1 MIRLLLSLFLTAAAA
16 SPAETLSE
24 AVAARRPRL
33 QDPAQ
38 ILAELTAPAL
48 VVVTNQVTSAKP
60 AADVAWEQA
69 AAVAITN
76 LVTTL
81 TGNPTNAVARVGALR
96 PDQMAALVR
105 ARIAA
110 DPANS
115 DALVQ
120 ASLELLTYHAVALR
134 RGYTW
139 PLPAHF
145 AKPSITSAVVT
156 SEPIGPAW
164 WEREGLSE
172 PPSIE
177 QILNIMNNQEP

>member
-1 MIRLLLSLFLTAAAA
+1 MIRFLLPLILTAAAA
-16 SPAETLSE
+16 HAETLAE
-24 AVAARRPRL
+24 AVAARQPRL
-33 QDPAQ
+33 MDPAQ
-38 ILAELTAPAL
+38 ILSELTAPAL
-48 VVVTNQVTSAKP
+48 VATTNLVTTAKP

-110 DPANS
+110 DPDNA

-120 ASLELLTYHAVALR
+120 ASLELLTYHAAALR

-139 PLPAHF
+139 PLPTHF
-145 AKPSITSAVVT
+145 ARASITSTVV
-156 SEPIGPAW
+156 SLEPVGPAW

-172 PPSIE
+172 PPSID
-177 QILNIMNNQEP
+177 QILNLMNNQEP